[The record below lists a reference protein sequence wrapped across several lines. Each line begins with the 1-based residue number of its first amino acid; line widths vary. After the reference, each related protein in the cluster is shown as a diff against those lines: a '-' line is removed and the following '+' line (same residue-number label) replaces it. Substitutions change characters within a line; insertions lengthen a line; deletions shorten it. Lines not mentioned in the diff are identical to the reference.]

1 MTQQATVERRSVP
14 RTVVAVPVVCQRVHA
29 RGADVA
35 WTGRTEDLSS
45 IGMAV
50 RFDDPGPSPATVG
63 DVIEAD
69 VSVDDLIVPV
79 RGLVVS
85 VEGIGSA
92 LRIRC
97 AFAMT
102 GTEAS
107 REALADFCARVA

>member
-14 RTVVAVPVVCQRVHA
+14 RTVVEVPVVCQRVHA
-29 RGADVA
+29 RGVDVA
-35 WTGRTEDLSS
+35 WSGRTEDLSAV
-45 IGMAV
+45 GMAV
-50 RFDDPGPSPATVG
+50 RFDEQGPSPAVVG

-69 VSVDDLIVPV
+69 VTIDDLVVPV
-79 RGLVVS
+79 RALVVCAEP
-85 VEGIGSA
+85 VGGG

-107 REALADFCARVA
+107 RAALADFCARA